1 MFRNTLL
8 SRVARTQQILQ
19 GKPLRS
25 MVSMFHE
32 RAQLKLE
39 LLPNPNT
46 GYGLFSDLLQLKQLA
61 FAFSF
66 NPLMHS
72 FILEGKKLAWGSD
85 GHMQHLLTTSQLQ
98 FKYASFWEVL
108 YFPYLFPLPGVR
120 EWKWIEMYIM
130 TTLRLL
136 ASTSWLFHR
145 LCAVPLIGNRTSSQ
159 IHFQDN

>member
-8 SRVARTQQILQ
+8 SGVARTQQFLQ
-19 GKPLRS
+19 GKPLGS
-25 MVSMFHE
+25 TVSMFHE
-32 RAQLKLE
+32 RAQLK

-85 GHMQHLLTTSQLQ
+85 GHMQHLSTSQLQ

-120 EWKWIEMYIM
+120 E
-130 TTLRLL
+130 
-136 ASTSWLFHR
+136 
-145 LCAVPLIGNRTSSQ
+145 
-159 IHFQDN
+159 